1 MTYRVDLSSVAK
13 AEADAAFLSFSQYTT
28 PEQAQHWYQGLIEA
42 ISTLGTMPRRCAIA
56 RENAFF
62 SQEIRQLLYGKG
74 QHTYRILFTVLDEQ
88 TTPTVRILHI
98 RNAAQQ
104 TLGEAEDKPSS

>member
-28 PEQAQHWYQGLIEA
+28 PEQAQRWYQGLIKA
-42 ISTLGTMPRRCAIA
+42 ISTLRTMPRRCPVA

-62 SQEIRQLLYGKG
+62 SQEIRQLLYGKD

-88 TTPTVRILHI
+88 TTPTVRVLHI
-98 RNAAQQ
+98 RNAAQR
-104 TLGEAEDKPSS
+104 TLGEEE

>member
-1 MTYRVDLSSVAK
+1 MTHRIDLSSVAK

-28 PEQAQHWYQGLIEA
+28 PEQAQRWYQGLINA
-42 ISTLGTMPRRCAIA
+42 ISTLGKMPRRCPIA

-88 TTPTVRILHI
+88 PTPTVRILHI

-104 TLGEAEDKPSS
+104 TLGESEDNPQP

>member
-13 AEADAAFLSFSQYTT
+13 AEADAAFLSYSQYATS
-28 PEQAQHWYQGLIEA
+28 EQAQSWYQGLIKA
-42 ISTLGTMPRRCAIA
+42 ISTLSTMPRRCTIA

-74 QHTYRILFTVLDEQ
+74 QHTYPILFTVLDEQ

-98 RNAAQQ
+98 RNAAQRP
-104 TLGEAEDKPSS
+104 LGESEDKP

>member
-1 MTYRVDLSSVAK
+1 MSYRIDLSSVAK

-28 PEQAQHWYQGLIEA
+28 PDRAQDWYQGLIKAVASLQE
-42 ISTLGTMPRRCAIA
+42 MPRRCALA

-74 QHTYRILFTVLDEQ
+74 QHTYRILFTVLDDQ
-88 TTPTVRILHI
+88 PIPTVRILHI
-98 RNAAQQ
+98 RHASQQ
-104 TLGEAEDKPSS
+104 AIGEEDEE